1 MPRKGRLLG
10 SCRREAAVHER
21 DPGGEGG
28 IGPPCAILPVSAL
41 LALPLPP
48 VGEEAVGA
56 SASTRQGERALEVFV
71 YLEYVF
77 PRLLM

>member
-10 SCRREAAVHER
+10 SCSPEAAVHER

-41 LALPLPP
+41 LALPLLS

-56 SASTRQGERALEVFV
+56 SASTRQGERALEVLV
-71 YLEYVF
+71 NLKYVF
-77 PRLLM
+77 LKLLT

>member
-10 SCRREAAVHER
+10 SCSPEAAVHER

-48 VGEEAVGA
+48 VGEKAVGA
-56 SASTRQGERALEVFV
+56 TASTRQDERALEVLV
-71 YLEYVF
+71 YLKYVVS
-77 PRLLM
+77 RMLK